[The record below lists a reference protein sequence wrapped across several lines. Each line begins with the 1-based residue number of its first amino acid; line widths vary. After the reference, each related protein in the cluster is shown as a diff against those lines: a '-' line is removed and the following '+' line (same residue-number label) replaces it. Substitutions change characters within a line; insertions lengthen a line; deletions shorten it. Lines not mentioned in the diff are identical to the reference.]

1 MSPRILA
8 TSLGLMGSTI
18 LAGYLILRK
27 ANKSLV
33 LARIPVLIECL
44 LIFFY
49 AGFFE
54 LPRAL
59 PSLFEFLLGHSIYA
73 EYVYPVRPDGIRI
86 TETWLSA
93 RWWTPV
99 RNIYFAAVVVG
110 IAWAIANEPQV
121 YICPQFAFLFA
132 FRRFTYLEP
141 QTVLVKMVPFRH
153 PCRFR

>member
-110 IAWAIANEPQV
+110 IAWAIANVFKGRERKLN
-121 YICPQFAFLFA
+121 LFA
-132 FRRFTYLEP
+132 LGCGLFWIAASLYMSTTCF
-141 QTVLVKMVPFRH
+141 PF
-153 PCRFR
+153 CF

>member
-73 EYVYPVRPDGIRI
+73 EYRSEEHTSELQSLAYLVCRLLLEKKKKIKYYTLPV
-86 TETWLSA
+86 
-93 RWWTPV
+93 
-99 RNIYFAAVVVG
+99 
-110 IAWAIANEPQV
+110 
-121 YICPQFAFLFA
+121 
-132 FRRFTYLEP
+132 
-141 QTVLVKMVPFRH
+141 
-153 PCRFR
+153 